1 MLNAGGAGAVSCGG
15 AWVHTHS
22 TGAVL
27 REAVLVVCAASERH
41 EARLSVAGCQVPR
54 EMGWVAG
61 PARCLGVPPEAP

>member
-1 MLNAGGAGAVSCGG
+1 MSCGG

-41 EARLSVAGCQVPR
+41 EARLSVAGCYASPARVLSRVSQVPVVR
-54 EMGWVAG
+54 AC
-61 PARCLGVPPEAP
+61 ARCSG